1 MHALYA
7 NRPSFNEPH
16 ATDPHATDPYATD
29 PYGTDPS
36 ANSYCGSENGSRRIL

>member
-16 ATDPHATDPYATD
+16 ATDPHATDPY
-29 PYGTDPS
+29 GTDPS
-36 ANSYCGSENGSRRIL
+36 ANSYWGSENGSRRIL

>member
-16 ATDPHATDPYATD
+16 ATH

-36 ANSYCGSENGSRRIL
+36 ANSYWGSENGSRRIL

>member
-7 NRPSFNEPH
+7 NRPSFN
-16 ATDPHATDPYATD
+16 DPHATD

-36 ANSYCGSENGSRRIL
+36 ANSYWGSENGSRRIL

>member
-7 NRPSFNEPH
+7 NRQSFNDPY
-16 ATDPHATDPYATD
+16 ATDPHAVD

-36 ANSYCGSENGSRRIL
+36 ANSYWGSENGSRRIL